1 MATMKIKAILSRTT
15 TDKIKSRILS
25 DELAEL
31 VFECYITPEEFA
43 KLIKDYFD
51 KEFWIEIKDDQ
62 RED

>member
-1 MATMKIKAILSRTT
+1 MKIKAILSRTT

-31 VFECYITPEEFA
+31 VLECYIKPEDFA

-51 KEFWIEIKDDQ
+51 KEFWIEIK
-62 RED
+62 EEK

>member
-1 MATMKIKAILSRTT
+1 MKIKAILSKTT

-31 VFECYITPEEFA
+31 VFECYIKPEDFA

-51 KEFWIEIKDDQ
+51 REFWIEIKDDQ
-62 RED
+62 RKD

>member
-1 MATMKIKAILSRTT
+1 MKIKAILSRTT

-31 VFECYITPEEFA
+31 VFECYIKPENFA

-62 RED
+62 RKD

>member
-1 MATMKIKAILSRTT
+1 MKIKAILSRTT

-31 VFECYITPEEFA
+31 VFECYIKPENFA
-43 KLIKDYFD
+43 KLIKDYFE

-62 RED
+62 GED

>member
-1 MATMKIKAILSRTT
+1 MKIKAVLSKTT

-31 VFECYITPEEFA
+31 VFECYIKPEDFA
-43 KLIKDYFD
+43 KLIKNYFE

>member
-1 MATMKIKAILSRTT
+1 MKIKAVLSKTT

-31 VFECYITPEEFA
+31 VFECYIKPENFA
-43 KLIKDYFD
+43 KLIKDYFE

-62 RED
+62 GED